1 MKPQL
6 SSKGI
11 ILNAAVLTLG
21 DVAHKRVL
29 CPACMEKEFK
39 MWPEGWDA
47 HAAHQCKGLEDG
59 TPETRKAEFKR
70 ALGHLFR
77 SSRGAV

>member
-1 MKPQL
+1 MKAQL
-6 SSKGI
+6 SSGGT
-11 ILNAAVLTLG
+11 ILNAAVLTAN

-29 CPACMEKEFK
+29 CPACMEKEFE

-47 HAAHQCKGLEDG
+47 HAAHRCKGLEAG
-59 TPETRKAEFKR
+59 TPVMRKAEFKR

-77 SSRGAV
+77 